1 MTSNPKNLCASVWVA
16 AAATGMLFAQA
27 APRATHPLAP
37 DQALR
42 VRRDV
47 GRLRAL
53 LNLSR
58 DQQQQAARIYSN
70 AAMANAAMRPSLRAA
85 RASLASA
92 TKANNTLAI
101 IQASNTIGDLRS
113 QLATH
118 KAQVQAAFVKILTPE
133 QETEYQQLVSQ
144 PRNRSRGRPAGGHFA
159 TDSHQARTPVA
170 REDKTGN
177 CPPGV
182 QDFVAHPECCGQA
195 EAARRQSMYGGRI
208 PCFGE
213 EVNAEAALHDG
224 DRTRKDRDRCAQLF
238 KEHRSDHFGNGTAV
252 QEGTSSD
259 EEGGGRSRK
268 WIGSHCGLE
277 DDERHWRHATDPSRE
292 RRSRT

>member
-1 MTSNPKNLCASVWVA
+1 MTSNPKKSLRFGMGSGSRHGDVVCAGGASRDSSTGSRSGPES
-16 AAATGMLFAQA
+16 ATGRGPSEGFAESVQA
-27 APRATHPLAP
+27 PTTASGQDL
-37 DQALR
+37 LECGYGE
-42 VRRDV
+42 RRDAPESEGRPCKPGLGNESQQYV
-47 GRLRAL
+47 GH
-53 LNLSR
+53 
-58 DQQQQAARIYSN
+58 YSGVEYHR
-70 AAMANAAMRPSLRAA
+70 RPEI
-85 RASLASA
+85 A
-92 TKANNTLAI
+92 TRHPQGT
-101 IQASNTIGDLRS
+101 
-113 QLATH
+113 
-118 KAQVQAAFVKILTPE
+118 VQAAFVKILTPE

-238 KEHRSDHFGNGTAV
+238 EEHRSDHFGNGTAV